1 MVTMNTGAPQ
11 VMYLHRETIICVKF
25 RENPSTAVL
34 RKEVKLKLIFY
45 LYALYCQLHLQV
57 TEGRPFGGFYARWLK
72 RRLKL
77 ALHPFG

>member
-1 MVTMNTGAPQ
+1 MNTGAPQ

-45 LYALYCQLHLQV
+45 LYALYCQLHLLT
-57 TEGRPFGGFYARWLK
+57 TELTTEFIKHTLAAR
-72 RRLKL
+72 KL
-77 ALHPFG
+77 NS